1 MGSAF
6 LVKTWV
12 YLLRAFECEVW
23 RLALYTRTTCAKKYH
38 PIVLSHSYQLS
49 VKLTCP
55 RVG

>member
-12 YLLRAFECEVW
+12 YLLRAFECELW
-23 RLALYTRTTCAKKYH
+23 RLALYTRTTCAKKCH
-38 PIVLSHSYQLS
+38 AIVLSHSYQLS